1 MMKKLALLISL
12 LLASAPIAARA
23 ESPDEWVR
31 LGKRVHGGFGTYI
44 ALGIRVGLDAMSRL
58 KAEPRDLVV
67 TYQDGPTAPCPCVVD
82 GIMLAT
88 VATPGQNSLHVL
100 PTKSSPA
107 IFGIAVIQNKK
118 TGQALRYMLPA
129 SAGLLLDTWNK
140 GKTERDRYMTV
151 INAPQARLF
160 YVEALSQPR
169 KQLQAPLNR
178 QH

>member
-1 MMKKLALLISL
+1 MIKKLALLTCL
-12 LLASAPIAARA
+12 LLASAPVAARA

-31 LGKRVHGGFGTYI
+31 LGKRVRGGFGTYI

-58 KAEPRDLVV
+58 KAEPRDLEV

-107 IFGIAVIQNKK
+107 TFGIAVIRHKQ
-118 TGQALRYMLPA
+118 TGQALRYTLPA
-129 SAGLLLDTWNK
+129 SAGLLLDAWNK
-140 GKTERDRYMTV
+140 GKTEHQRYDAV
-151 INAPQARLF
+151 IKLPEVHLF
-160 YVEALSQPR
+160 HVETLPR
-169 KQLQAPLNR
+169 S
-178 QH
+178 